1 MSLSNLKLH
10 RNQNRAH
17 TRHRLAA
24 QSCSCA
30 VPVFRTAVFPKTCIP
45 SVPYTWIFL
54 CRTAFILNELMDFG
68 SSAYVHR
75 VFRSE
80 DHHHPGPL
88 SQPETERR
96 RREGPAVPSGGPR
109 RVRPA
114 AEPDHTAAAGA
125 LCHEVAQDH
134 PREHVARAEHG
145 ASKRHGHELRRR
157 STLDVRHEVEPT
169 GRQNS
174 HVGNMTESW

>member
-88 SQPETERR
+88 SQPETERSR
-96 RREGPAVPSGGPR
+96 PAVPTRSGTGPHSGSR
-109 RVRPA
+109 RLVPRGSPGSSS
-114 AEPDHTAAAGA
+114 GA
-125 LCHEVAQDH
+125 RRTRGARSEQA
-134 PREHVARAEHG
+134 ARARIAETFDLG
-145 ASKRHGHELRRR
+145 R
-157 STLDVRHEVEPT
+157 STRSGT
-169 GRQNS
+169 NR
-174 HVGNMTESW
+174 